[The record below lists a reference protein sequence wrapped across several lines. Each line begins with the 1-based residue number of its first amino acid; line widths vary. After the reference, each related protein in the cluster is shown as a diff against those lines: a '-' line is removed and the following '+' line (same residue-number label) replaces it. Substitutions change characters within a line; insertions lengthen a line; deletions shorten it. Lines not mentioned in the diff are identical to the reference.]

1 MKSLARPHSC
11 IPKPQLPDGVRIYA
25 ISDIHGC
32 AHLLEPM
39 LRVVDADVARSRP
52 HYAVE
57 VFMGDYIDRGPD
69 TRSTL
74 DILVERSR
82 RGNAVFLKGNHEA
95 FLVRVFEDPS
105 LFEDWIA
112 FGGTQTLMSYGLA
125 PPDLKRD
132 EPASILRDLIRAMP
146 TEHLEFLDNLRL
158 SFSCGDFFFVHAGV
172 RPGVPLAA
180 QTERDL
186 LWIREEFLRS
196 EEHFGKYVVHGHT
209 PVRSAEFMAN
219 RVNID
224 TGAYATGNLTL
235 MSIQGSRM
243 IAV

>member
-1 MKSLARPHSC
+1 MISLSRPRPPVH
-11 IPKPQLPDGVRIYA
+11 KPQLPEGVRIYA

-32 AHLLEPM
+32 AHLLQPM
-39 LRVVDADVARSRP
+39 LRVIDADVARNRP
-52 HYAVE
+52 RYAIE
-57 VFMGDYIDRGPD
+57 VFMGDYIDRGPH
-69 TRSTL
+69 TRATL

-95 FLVRVFEDPS
+95 FLVEVFEDPS
-105 LFEDWIA
+105 LFENWLA
-112 FGGTQTLMSYGLA
+112 VGGAQTLTSYGLA
-125 PPDLKRD
+125 PPDMKRD
-132 EPASILRDLIRAMP
+132 EPASILRDLIRVMP
-146 TEHLEFLDNLRL
+146 PEHLEFLDNLRL

-172 RPGVPLAA
+172 RPGIPLTE
-180 QTERDL
+180 QTEHDQ

-196 EEHFGKYVVHGHT
+196 EERFDKYIVHGHT
-209 PVRSAEFMAN
+209 PVRSAEFLAN

-243 IAV
+243 LAV